1 MLYRELAPVS
11 SNAWD
16 EIDERAAEVLKT
28 TLSAR
33 KVVRVNGPKGLDF
46 NVISE
51 GRLGE
56 IKEEGN
62 ACYSNYK
69 VIPLTETRVEFEIDR
84 WELDNIERGAKDVE
98 WAPLED
104 ALKELA
110 MIEENAVYNGLEKA
124 SIKGLAQFGD
134 KAIKFG
140 DSQEKIM
147 GAVLEGVV
155 KLRENYAVGSYTLV
169 LSEEAYK
176 RVLTQEGG
184 GYPLNKR
191 LETLIEGE
199 MIFSSAVKGAYL
211 IPYDHED
218 LELTIGK
225 DFSIGYQN
233 HTAEKVKFFA
243 TESFTFRVLDPGIVV
258 KYNL

>member
-11 SNAWD
+11 TNAWD
-16 EIDERAAEVLKT
+16 EIDERAAEVLKMI
-28 TLSAR
+28 LSAR
-33 KVVRVNGPKGLDF
+33 KVVKVNGPKGLDF

-56 IKEEGN
+56 TVEDGN
-62 ACYSNYK
+62 VCFANYNVK
-69 VIPLTETRVEFEIDR
+69 PLTETRIEFDIDR

-98 WAPLED
+98 LAPLED

-124 SIKGLAQFGD
+124 GIKGLSEFGQGMD
-134 KAIKFG
+134 FG
-140 DSQEKIM
+140 NSSKEIMDS
-147 GAVLEGVV
+147 VLKGVL
-155 KLRENYAVGSYTLV
+155 KLRDNYAVGAYTLV
-169 LSEEAYK
+169 VGEEAYR
-176 RVLTQEGG
+176 RVLSQDGG

-191 LETLIEGE
+191 LETLIEGK
-199 MIFSSAVKGAYL
+199 MVFSRAVKGAYL
-211 IPYDHED
+211 IPYDHDD

-258 KYNL
+258 KFNL

>member
-11 SNAWD
+11 NNAW
-16 EIDERAAEVLKT
+16 EEMDERAAEVLRT

-33 KVVRVNGPKGLDF
+33 KVVKVNGPKGIEF
-46 NVISE
+46 SAITE

-56 IKEEGN
+56 TKEEGN
-62 ACYSNYK
+62 VCFANYN
-69 VIPLTETRVEFEIDR
+69 VQPLTESRVEFEIDR

-98 WAPLED
+98 LGPLED

-110 MIEENAVYNGLEKA
+110 LFEDNAVFNGLEKA
-124 SIKGLAQFGD
+124 CIKGLSEFGEGLH
-134 KAIKFG
+134 FG
-140 DSQEKIM
+140 NNSKEIMDS
-147 GAVLEGVV
+147 VLNGVL
-155 KLRENYAVGSYTLV
+155 KLRENYAVGAYTLV
-169 LSEEAYK
+169 VGEEAYK
-176 RVLTQEGG
+176 RVLSQEGG

-191 LETLIEGE
+191 LESLIEGK
-199 MIFSSAVKGAYL
+199 IVFSRAVKGAYL
-211 IPYDHED
+211 IPYDHDD

-233 HTAEKVKFFA
+233 HTAEKVRFFA

>member
-1 MLYRELAPVS
+1 MLYRKLAPI
-11 SNAWD
+11 SNEAWK
-16 EIDERAAEVLKT
+16 EIDERAGEVLKT

-33 KVVRVNGPKGLDF
+33 KVVKVNGPKGMDF
-46 NVISE
+46 SAITE

-56 IKEEGN
+56 TKEEGN
-62 ACYSNYK
+62 VCFGNYN
-69 VIPLTETRVEFEIDR
+69 VQPLTERRIEFEIDR

-98 WAPLED
+98 LGPMED

-110 MIEENAVYNGLEKA
+110 LFEDNAVFNGLEQA
-124 SIKGLAQFGD
+124 CIKGLSDYGAGLSFGNNS
-134 KAIKFG
+134 K
-140 DSQEKIM
+140 EIM
-147 GAVLEGVV
+147 EAVLNGVL
-155 KLRENYAVGSYTLV
+155 KLRENYAVGAYTLV
-169 LSEEAYK
+169 VGEEAYK
-176 RVLTQEGG
+176 RVLSQEGG

-191 LETLIEGE
+191 LESLIEGK
-199 MIFSSAVKGAYL
+199 IVFSRAVKGAYL
-211 IPYDHED
+211 IPYDHDD

-233 HTAEKVKFFA
+233 HTAEKVRFFA